1 MGLRMTNV
9 NNNIEILTVQARL
22 IKLQLREQ

>member
-9 NNNIEILTVQARL
+9 NNNIEILKVQARL